1 MCVLREPSRL
11 AICSKGADNGRE
23 FLVTRLGEV
32 AHRGV
37 RGLIDQQREL
47 RSLALSS

>member
-1 MCVLREPSRL
+1 MRPSRTFPTSDL
-11 AICSKGADNGRE
+11 FKGADDGRE
-23 FLVTRLGEV
+23 FLVTRFGEV